1 MTDLGQIGKL
11 IIIAGVVLIAAGI
24 FFLLLGQIPVIGRL
38 PGDFVIR
45 HDHVTIYFP
54 LATMLLISLLLT
66 IILNLIFRR

>member
-11 IIIAGVVLIAAGI
+11 IIVAGVILVAVGI
-24 FFLLLGQIPVIGRL
+24 LFLLLGRVPVIGRL

-45 HDHVTIYFP
+45 RDNVTIYVP
-54 LATMLLISLLLT
+54 LATMILISLLLT